1 MCTVLTTGK
10 KAYCVSKMTSAATA
24 DGEASVTG
32 IINWPFY
39 NFIIFIK
46 LLLY

>member
-1 MCTVLTTGK
+1 MYSAHNRK

-39 NFIIFIK
+39 NCIIFYKAAI
-46 LLLY
+46 Y